1 MYVPVTHVLDNS
13 ISPSPE
19 FEPTLGLPAVSV
31 EPTKDDDLTS
41 NSNNREIK

>member
-1 MYVPVTHVLDNS
+1 MYVPVTHVLGNS

-19 FEPTLGLPAVSV
+19 FEPTLGLSAVSV
-31 EPTKDDDLTS
+31 EPTKNDDLTS